1 MAKVTLQDITSW
13 FNKTTRINANND
25 TIEQAFENTLS
36 RDGTVPNSMNASL
49 DMNFNEIINLGAPTA
64 GQSAARWVDVTDF
77 VNDYFDRTSLEVA
90 AGVTPSNYS
99 YPPGNVKRYGAVGD
113 DATDD
118 TTAFQNALATDHL
131 VFVPYGT
138 YRITSSLVLNNN
150 GMVGE
155 GWGTSGLAKSIILK
169 FYNMSSAT
177 TGAIRTSWA
186 AYTNGYPKF
195 EGLYV
200 VASSWDEV
208 TGCQGYGLDITA
220 PILCRNV
227 AVVGFREYNLF
238 LHNTATDGQAPYQA
252 LFENFYS
259 AYAGKHGIVVGTGAN
274 TVTFINT
281 QSKWN
286 GAPSFGT
293 APGVAGIY
301 DGFHVSRDGDGNP
314 SSAFFSY
321 VPQSLVIIGGN
332 CSYNSRYGWNFNQLA
347 GSNLMPGYAEGN
359 LQSAPGQA
367 RIGVDIQY
375 CHINFGAVAGDAGG
389 VDFAATF
396 AAYAPTN
403 TIIVGGQ
410 HCGSG
415 NDNTETSRYNFWN
428 SNKITFMAH
437 SSDLSNQTYI
447 IPDNSTGA
455 VTLGTIGTG
464 QWNFGRPIYR
474 NGTQIVNT
482 RRTGWSAPAG
492 TATRTAFDTGTVTTA
507 QLAERVKALIDD
519 LIAHGLIGT

>member
-359 LQSAPGQA
+359 LQSVPGQA

-375 CHINFGAVAGDAGG
+375 CHISFGAIAGDVGG
-389 VDFAATF
+389 VDFAAEF

-415 NDNTETSRYNFWN
+415 NSNTETSRYNFWN

-437 SSDLSNQTYI
+437 SSDLFNQAYI
-447 IPDNSTGA
+447 IPDSSTGA

-464 QWNFGRPIYR
+464 QWNFGVPIYR
-474 NGTQIVNT
+474 SGTQVVN
-482 RRTGWSAPAG
+482 
-492 TATRTAFDTGTVTTA
+492 
-507 QLAERVKALIDD
+507 LAVA
-519 LIAHGLIGT
+519 